1 MNKIVVLAM
10 VLATSVLAQN
20 TLEHDCFVSGV
31 PDSSCIMDGFVCNL
45 GFGVAE
51 EKSVLFFNIGKNA
64 SCDTLVESV
73 SLPTYLD
80 STNQSI
86 PSPQTKFF
94 LIEDEYNAGPL
105 SLTLAGS
112 LAMSASLNGR
122 KVSVI
127 YRRVNLKE
135 YGGIRLLSIQF
146 FD

>member
-1 MNKIVVLAM
+1 MNKIIVL
-10 VLATSVLAQN
+10 
-20 TLEHDCFVSGV
+20 TLVMASFVFADDVHEHDCFVPGI

-64 SCDTLVESV
+64 SCDTLVKSD

-80 STNQSI
+80 STAQSDE
-86 PSPQTKFF
+86 SPQTKFF

-127 YRRVNLKE
+127 YRRVKLEE

-146 FD
+146 LD